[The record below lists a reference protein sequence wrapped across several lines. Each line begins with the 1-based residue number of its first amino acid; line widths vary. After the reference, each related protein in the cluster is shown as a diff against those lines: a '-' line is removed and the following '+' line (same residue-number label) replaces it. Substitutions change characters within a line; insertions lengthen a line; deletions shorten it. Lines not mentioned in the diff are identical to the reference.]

1 MATTSLA
8 GYVMYQ
14 PVTHGTVP
22 TAEQMQGALRGS
34 FEQNQLQ
41 FDLGSVALPLGVP
54 VPKFNT
60 LDIASKTPSRLL
72 MLYGSNEIRNEIYI
86 QTQKAVSL
94 GWRFKR
100 VQFEVDSGTPYP
112 GLATREIID
121 KGLRFLNI
129 QRTISAVQE
138 DILNEFR
145 QLARKQAEAEVGAQG
160 LTGYEKTE
168 VIEASYIH
176 DFGRPLRSLATRP
189 DLWPALLDTDKGLD
203 DIDVLV
209 VPFVVNQ
216 SDVRVRQIALVKHTI
231 RYIETRTSQTMDG
244 AEIRLPPGFGVS
256 IPDPGNLRRVSRRPV
271 TEVLVSRAGASAV
284 GPEQTPPQ

>member
-22 TAEQMQGALRGS
+22 TAEQMKGALHCS

-54 VPKFNT
+54 VPKFDT
-60 LDIASKTPSRLL
+60 LDNPSKTPSRLL
-72 MLYGSNEIRNEIYI
+72 MLYGSNEIRDEIYS
-86 QTQKAVSL
+86 QTQKAITL

-100 VQFEVDSGTPYP
+100 AQFEVDSGTPYP

-129 QRTISAVQE
+129 QRTTSAVQE

-145 QLARKQAEAEVGAQG
+145 QLARKQAVAEVEAKALKGFA
-160 LTGYEKTE
+160 KTE

-176 DFGRPLRSLATRP
+176 DFGRPLRSLAARP
-189 DLWPALLDTDKGLD
+189 ELWPAFLANDKAFD

-231 RYIETRTSQTMDG
+231 RYIETLTSQTMDG
-244 AEIRLPPGFGVS
+244 TAIRLPPGFGVP
-256 IPDPGNLRRVSRRPV
+256 IPDPGNMRKAKRIAV
-271 TEVLVSRAGASAV
+271 TEVPAKEADSQPVA
-284 GPEQTPPQ
+284 EQG